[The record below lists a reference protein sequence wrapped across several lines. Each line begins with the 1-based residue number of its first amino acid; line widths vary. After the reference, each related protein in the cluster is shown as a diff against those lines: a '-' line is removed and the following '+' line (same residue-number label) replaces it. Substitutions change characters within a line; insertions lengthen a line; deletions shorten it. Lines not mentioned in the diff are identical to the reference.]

1 MKKLK
6 YLNGL
11 FLLVCVLLINT
22 CVINAETR
30 TKTIYELY
38 YYPETDEGNILTA
51 SDFGSAGDAYLRA
64 QDIGGVYKVENSGPQ
79 LYSDG
84 KYHYTTFVYYEW
96 KGYSESFSLK
106 NAKQIRN
113 PVDTSQY
120 GSASA
125 IIHYSNGETENIT
138 TANFGWWDIP
148 EGHENQ
154 TAYIEAVTRTN
165 YAQTSQKGFPGAS
178 SALQNYKGHG
188 YVAPVKVMYEL
199 PQTPYFSENLA
210 SSLTQ

>member
-11 FLLVCVLLINT
+11 FLLIYVLLINT
-22 CVINAETR
+22 CVIYAETE
-30 TKTIYELY
+30 TKTTYELY
-38 YYPETDEGNILTA
+38 YYPKTDEGNVLTA
-51 SDFGSAGDAYLRA
+51 SDFGSAGDTYLSA
-64 QDIGGVYKVENSGPQ
+64 QNVGGVYKVEQQGPQ

-106 NAKQIRN
+106 DAKQIRN

-125 IIHYSNGETENIT
+125 IIHYSNGETEKIT

-148 EGHENQ
+148 EGHEDQ

-165 YAQTSQKGFPGAS
+165 YARTSQKGFPS
-178 SALQNYKGHG
+178 VSDTLTNLKGLG
-188 YVAPVKVMYEL
+188 YVTPVKVMYEL